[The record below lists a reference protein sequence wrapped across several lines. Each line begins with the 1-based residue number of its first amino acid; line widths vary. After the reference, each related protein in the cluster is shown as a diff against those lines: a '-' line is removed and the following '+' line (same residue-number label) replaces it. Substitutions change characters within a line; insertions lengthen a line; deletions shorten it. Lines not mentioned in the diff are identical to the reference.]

1 LTSPPRQKLTQIL
14 FLHEH
19 GADDDQP
26 LHQELHVGIDVL
38 ELKDIGEQA
47 EDEDAD
53 ERSGEAAAP
62 AHEAR
67 AADYYRGDRIEF
79 EAGARVRFALPV
91 LGHKQHAG
99 EPGQQARDHIGGQL
113 DLGDL
118 DAGELGCFRIAA
130 DGRRW

>member
-1 LTSPPRQKLTQIL
+1 MDVLPCCWLCYDAWRPIGFDRSGPRRRGQRRLTSPPRQKLTQIL

-19 GADDDQP
+19 RADDDQP

-38 ELKDIGEQA
+38 ELQDIREQA

-79 EAGARVRFALPV
+79 EAGARVRFALP
-91 LGHKQHAG
+91 GM
-99 EPGQQARDHIGGQL
+99 
-113 DLGDL
+113 
-118 DAGELGCFRIAA
+118 
-130 DGRRW
+130 